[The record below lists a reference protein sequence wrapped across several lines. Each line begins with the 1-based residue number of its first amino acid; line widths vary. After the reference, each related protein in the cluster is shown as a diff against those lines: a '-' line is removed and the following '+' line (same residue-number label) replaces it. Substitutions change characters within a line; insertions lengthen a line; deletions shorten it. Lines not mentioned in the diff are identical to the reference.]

1 VAELLSNVDALS
13 ADDRAAMLEETVR
26 GRVVA
31 RVALPAGTVIG
42 ANEAFLDLTSHALA
56 DLESHDVLRLHGAGG
71 GMWPG
76 FGALAQGDSYRQLL
90 AVDAARGDRLW
101 FDAIFTT
108 VAREDG
114 QPVEALMIA
123 TDVTDITQR
132 QQDAQRR
139 VDAMSARCLVAE
151 FDLDGR
157 LVQANEALLVALGY
171 SMAELRGRPFRE
183 LRDSAAAAGA
193 RADAHF
199 EAAASGESRVDHRT
213 KLLGRARELWIDAHF
228 QPLTGEGGKVQ
239 GVLLIGA
246 DSTAGVAI
254 AVEQESR
261 LKAIDR
267 SLAVI
272 EFDLSGIVVGANAQ
286 FLALMGYEEQEVVGQ
301 HHRMFCEPEY
311 ARSPAYRQLW
321 QRLGRGEFDSGEY
334 LRIGKDGHM
343 RWLRATYNAVLDPNG
358 NPVKVVKYALDVT
371 AEKVRAADFEGKVNA
386 IHRSQAVIEFDPHGT
401 ILWAN
406 DIFLDTMGYALDDIV
421 GRHHRIFCDA
431 EVAKSEE
438 YAESWRQL
446 GRGEYRTGEFRRV
459 TKDGRE
465 IWLKASYDPVT
476 GLDGRIAKV
485 VKFAHDVTQ
494 QKLRNAEHESRVKA
508 IDRSQAVIEFDLEGK
523 VLGANENFLAL
534 MGYEAGEIVGKHHR
548 IFCDPAA
555 TTTEA
560 YRSFWETLGRGEY
573 ESGEY
578 ERIAKGGRSVFI
590 RATYNPV
597 FDLRGRAVKIVKF
610 ASDVTETKL
619 RNAMHEGKVN
629 AIDRSQAV
637 IEFDLEGH
645 VLSANENFQRVMGYS
660 ARELVGEHH
669 SKLCHDEYVV
679 TEEYRD
685 LWLRLRKGEFVSDRF
700 RRRGKFNREVWLQ
713 ATYNCILDIH
723 GNPSRVVKFAHDI
736 TDQVL
741 LENAIREKTSAM
753 MESVTD
759 LAQSIAVVANQ
770 TRSASAAS
778 RETREI
784 ATGGVEELRSVLQAI
799 ELIDKSSTEIGAI
812 VRIIGEI
819 SNQTNLLAFNAAI
832 EAARAGEHGVG
843 FSVVAGEVRM
853 LAEKSSQAAR
863 DITQLIEQTIA
874 RVSSGTQVTTR
885 AKDAFEDVVRG
896 VGLTDGSMSEIAA
909 AMQSQEATAREVSGL
924 IDSLAAVRS
933 QHR

>member
-1 VAELLSNVDALS
+1 MAELLSNVDALS

-183 LRDSAAAAGA
+183 LRDSAAAGGA

-213 KLLGRARELWIDAHF
+213 KLLGRARELWIEAHF

-267 SLAVI
+267 SLASI

-494 QKLRNAEHESRVKA
+494 QKLRNAEHESRVK
-508 IDRSQAVIEFDLEGK
+508 
-523 VLGANENFLAL
+523 
-534 MGYEAGEIVGKHHR
+534 
-548 IFCDPAA
+548 
-555 TTTEA
+555 
-560 YRSFWETLGRGEY
+560 
-573 ESGEY
+573 
-578 ERIAKGGRSVFI
+578 
-590 RATYNPV
+590 
-597 FDLRGRAVKIVKF
+597 
-610 ASDVTETKL
+610 
-619 RNAMHEGKVN
+619 